1 MQGMDRPVALRDG
14 RRKLAQGNAE
24 EALRLFWWLAE
35 QTHVP
40 EHEYNEAMEGL
51 AEAYSALNRHRA
63 AAFVYHYL
71 GQHERALSSF
81 DSSHPE
87 DLARVEQSRER
98 YTAAG
103 QHYLDADRP
112 ASAAICLEKASMMD
126 RARLLWER
134 LRADPQLRRE
144 TYQAALVAFNHGRCC
159 EVLGDHPAARR
170 SMIEAVHLLE
180 QAADEFESAGTRER
194 AFDCF
199 QVLLAMGASEE
210 GAFENLAEGY
220 LNCIRILKAD
230 NLRYYVLQYYEDFQ
244 RQATERSELHAAA
257 TLLREAS
264 DYCQRVGLPYDR
276 HYQRRSAEIWVRTS
290 SAVLEKGHP
299 PELAENALLAA
310 IDLFGSLGDFEQV
323 GDCYDKLAKLPLDT
337 DRVERY
343 KRILGRYDD
352 APKSAEDQTAFPDYL
367 RQDAAY
373 PDVWYL
379 DLIEWEQ
386 HGDHREV
393 AADLIASTDYPE
405 SIKRRALLC
414 RLEVLAAEVEGG
426 ALSEEALVRV
436 ALRLGNLTTYTA
448 LSPLETMFD
457 QGSERVRAATMS
469 AIRSLFFKR
478 SFRLLS
484 LGLNDQASNVRKEAL
499 EAVRALHFTHALD
512 PLTRLYREHPDTNVR
527 KVALQSVG
535 KISTPDAA
543 EFLLEVVRYSD
554 ADEASLAK
562 DLLAQLSHPEIGR
575 LLARHAM
582 TERTEARQKII
593 DILRRRGEPLP

>member
-1 MQGMDRPVALRDG
+1 MQDMDRPVALRDG

-40 EHEYNEAMEGL
+40 EHEYDEAMEGL
-51 AEAYSALNRHRA
+51 AEAYVALGQRRA

-71 GQHERALSSF
+71 SDHERALSTF
-81 DSSHPE
+81 DPAHPE
-87 DLARVEQSRER
+87 DLARVEESRER
-98 YTAAG
+98 FEPAG
-103 QHYLDADRP
+103 QHYLDAGRP
-112 ASAAICLEKASMMD
+112 ATAAICFEQANKLD
-126 RARLLWER
+126 RARLLWE
-134 LRADPQLRRE
+134 QLRGDPKLRNE

-159 EVLGDHPAARR
+159 EMLSDRIAARR
-170 SMIEAVHLLE
+170 SMVEAVHLLE

-199 QVLLAMGASEE
+199 QVLLAMGSSEE

-230 NLRYYVLQYYEDFQ
+230 NLRYYVLQYYEDFH
-244 RQATERSELHAAA
+244 RQAIDRGELHAAA

-276 HYQRRSAEIWVRTS
+276 HYQRRSAETWVHTS
-290 SAVLEKGHP
+290 EAVLERGHP
-299 PELAENALLAA
+299 AELAENALLAA
-310 IDLFGSLGDFEQV
+310 IDLFGALGDFRQV
-323 GDCYDKLAKLPLDT
+323 GQCYLQLSKLPLTT

-343 KRILGRYDD
+343 EKIAERYRD
-352 APKSAEDQTAFPDYL
+352 APTASEAQTAFPDYL

-373 PDVWYL
+373 PDVWFL
-379 DLIEWEQ
+379 DLVEWEQ
-386 HGDHREV
+386 QGDHREA
-393 AADLIASTDYPE
+393 AADLIASSDYPE

-414 RLEVLAAEVEGG
+414 RLEVLSAEQASG
-426 ALSEEALVRV
+426 LREEALVRV
-436 ALRLGNLTTYTA
+436 ALRLGHLTTYTA
-448 LSPLETMFD
+448 LSPLETLYEE
-457 QGSERVRAATMS
+457 GNERVRAATMS

-484 LGLNDQASNVRKEAL
+484 LGLHDESSAVRKEAL

-512 PLTRLYREHPDTNVR
+512 PLTRLYREHPDAQVR
-527 KVALQSVG
+527 IIALQSVG

-543 EFLLEVVRYSD
+543 EFLLEVVRYGEGE
-554 ADEASLAK
+554 EASHARN
-562 DLLAQLSHPEIGR
+562 LLAQLSHPEIGP

-582 TERTEARQKII
+582 AERSEARERII
-593 DILRRRGEPLP
+593 DILRRRGEAVP

>member
-1 MQGMDRPVALRDG
+1 MLNMDRPVALRDG
-14 RRKLAQGNAE
+14 RRKLAQGNAD

-51 AEAYSALNRHRA
+51 AESYLALGQSRA

-71 GQHERALSSF
+71 GDHQRALDNFSEE
-81 DSSHPE
+81 HPE
-87 DLARVEQSRER
+87 DFARVEESREN
-98 YTAAG
+98 YAAAG
-103 QHYLDADRP
+103 QHYLDANRI
-112 ASAAICLEKASMMD
+112 ATAAICLEKADVLD
-126 RARLLWER
+126 RARLLWEQ
-134 LRADPQLRRE
+134 LRSNPQLRAE

-159 EVLGDHPAARR
+159 EALGDKLMARR
-170 SMIEAVHLLE
+170 SMVEAVHLLE

-199 QVLLAMGASEE
+199 QVLLAMGAAEA

-244 RQATERSELHAAA
+244 RQAVEREELHAAA

-276 HYQRRSAEIWVRTS
+276 HYQRRSAETWVKTS
-290 SAVLEKGHP
+290 EAVLDRGHP
-299 PELAENALLAA
+299 AELAENALLAA
-310 IDLFGSLGDFEQV
+310 IDLFNSLGDFRQV
-323 GDCYDKLAKLPLDT
+323 GKRYLDLAALPLDE

-343 KRILGRYDD
+343 KKTAKRYEN
-352 APKSAEDQTAFPDYL
+352 AASMNENQTAFPDYL

-386 HGDHREV
+386 QGDHREA
-393 AADLIASTDYPE
+393 AADLIASPEYPE

-414 RLEVLAAEVEGG
+414 RLEVLSAEQNG
-426 ALSEEALVRV
+426 AISEEAVVRV
-436 ALRLGNLTTYTA
+436 ALRLGHLTTYTA
-448 LSPLETMFD
+448 LSPLETLYTD
-457 QGSERVRAATMS
+457 GSERVRASAMS
-469 AIRSLFFKR
+469 ALRSLFFKR

-484 LGLNDQASNVRKEAL
+484 LGLNDESAQVRKEAL

-512 PLTRLYREHPDTNVR
+512 PLTRLYREHPDHQVR
-527 KVALQSVG
+527 MVALQSVG

-543 EFLLEVVRYSD
+543 EFLLEVVRYGD
-554 ADEASLAK
+554 GQEAALAR
-562 DLLAQLSHPEIGR
+562 DLLAQLSHPEIGP

-582 TERTEARQKII
+582 AERSDARERII
-593 DILRRRGEPLP
+593 DILRRRGDPVP